1 MLQGSGALYG
11 RSLQTDMGV
20 GTESI
25 GMDQFRNRQVYIE
38 TYGCTY
44 NQADSHRLARVL
56 EGQGCVIVDDPEAA
70 DLVVINT
77 CIVIGRTERQMLRQI
92 RAYADR
98 DLVVTGCMPVALR
111 EKVLAAAPHAH
122 LILPDE
128 INRDSP
134 TGCAQTG
141 KAVGILQISSG
152 CRGRCAY
159 CITRAARGRLKSRAA
174 DLVCK
179 DLAALVTRGV
189 IEVQVTAQD
198 VSAWG
203 MDTGDGRL
211 PDLVRAM
218 TAVPGEFRLRLGM
231 MNPATVLDCLDSL
244 VEACQDEKVFSFVH
258 LPVQSGS
265 NRVLTAMR
273 RGYTVEEFEEIVAA
287 FRAGVP
293 GARICTDLI
302 VGYPTETEEDFAE
315 TLAMVERVRPDKVNI
330 TRYSVRPGT
339 PAAEMKQIPGRVVKA
354 RSRCLDAT
362 VKRIFSEKNEEVLGQ
377 IVQAVVV
384 GQKRPGSV
392 VARDQAYREIVI
404 KGEHRPGTW
413 VEVEIIGNRTVYLTG
428 RLNKGHT
435 YSEKSNSVSKEH

>member
-1 MLQGSGALYG
+1 
-11 RSLQTDMGV
+11 
-20 GTESI
+20 
-25 GMDQFRNRQVYIE
+25 MDQFRNRQVYFE

-56 EGQGCVIVDDPEAA
+56 EGQGCRVVDDPEAA

-77 CIVIGRTERQMLRQI
+77 CIVIGRTERQMLRRI
-92 RAYADR
+92 GAYAGR

-111 EKVLAAAPHAH
+111 EEVLAAAPHAR
-122 LILPDE
+122 LLLPDE
-128 INRDSP
+128 IDRHSQA
-134 TGCAQTG
+134 GCAKTG
-141 KAVGILQISSG
+141 RAVGILQISSG
-152 CRGRCAY
+152 CMGKCAY

-179 DLAALVTRGV
+179 DLAALAAAGV
-189 IEVQVTAQD
+189 AEVQVTAQD

-203 MDTGDGRL
+203 MDLDGDGRL

-231 MNPATVLDCLDSL
+231 MNPATALDCLDSL
-244 VEACQDEKVFSFVH
+244 VEACQDEKVFSFIH

-265 NRVLTAMR
+265 DRVLAAMR
-273 RGYTVEEFEEIVAA
+273 RGNTVEEFEGIVAA

-293 GARICTDLI
+293 GARVCTDLI

-315 TLAMVERVRPDKVNI
+315 TLEMVERVRPDKVNI

-339 PAAEMKQIPGRVVKA
+339 PAAELKQIPGRVVKA
-354 RSRCLDAT
+354 RSRRLDAA
-362 VKRIFSEKNEEVLGQ
+362 VKRIFSEKNEEVLGR
-377 IVQAVVV
+377 VVRAVVV

-404 KGEHRPGTW
+404 QGDLTPGTW
-413 VEVEIIGNRTVYLTG
+413 VEVEITGNRMVYLTG
-428 RLNKGHT
+428 RLNEGST
-435 YSEKSNSVSKEH
+435 YSDTSNSLSTEH